1 MKTVFFG
8 LLILIGALVSGQADE
23 KKVAALP
30 PHPLDSAFEKA
41 KTEKAINEGL
51 LNNDHYKKA
60 VREALKRKQEQ
71 EEMFRKN
78 PKFSCAEEHTHDRKA
93 TLDYH
98 HGVCVDLGLFCLPG
112 NCHCHPGPADC
123 GPAQ

>member
-1 MKTVFFG
+1 VFFA

-41 KTEKAINEGL
+41 KTEKAVNEGL
-51 LNNDHYKKA
+51 LNNDHFKKA

-71 EEMFRKN
+71 EERFRKN
-78 PKFSCAEEHTHDRKA
+78 PKLLDA
-93 TLDYH
+93 T
-98 HGVCVDLGLFCLPG
+98 
-112 NCHCHPGPADC
+112 
-123 GPAQ
+123 PAQAARVKFLEVLMSEMKSEK